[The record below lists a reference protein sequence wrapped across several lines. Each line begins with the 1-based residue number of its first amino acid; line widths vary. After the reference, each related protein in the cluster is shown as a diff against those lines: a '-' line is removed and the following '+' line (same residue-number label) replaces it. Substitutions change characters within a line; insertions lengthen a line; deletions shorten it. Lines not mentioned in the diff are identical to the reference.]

1 MKKSLAL
8 MLALIMVLCMIPTT
22 ALAADII
29 AQNGDVYIYKGEPQT
44 SDFLQKI
51 NDGSITKSKNE
62 EVTWQR
68 LPRYT
73 NICGNCRRVLVE
85 AIPDYYCINPDKNIE
100 ITNSEVIGEYGV
112 RVANWKGGQ
121 GYSGHPC
128 FEFYCKA
135 AKAGETD
142 VKVTYYYNYNYLGAS
157 GYCNYC
163 GRRVTVPAQKNWYG
177 ESVTFHVKV
186 VGEDPVGIP
195 DKPTDISGIVGESAV
210 KVHCTNDKSS
220 HADETFALIAGS
232 FTIGDVTKDNASGK
246 YSCNI
251 AVRANQYVDKYNTT
265 HGSHTL
271 DQNENTAVIKLE
283 YNNEKWEK
291 VTQTPVVFNVKC
303 ETVDP
308 TTGSLTIEKVFTF
321 KEGEDPNTRPDSI
334 RFTVQ
339 QNVQDGQTGH
349 SSTVTLD
356 SSNGWE
362 KTIKVPVGEYT
373 VTEGDAKIDG
383 YTYTCVKNPTD
394 NITVAANKTATVT
407 FTNTYTVTEEPKD
420 TLTISKTVEG
430 LPVKKLPDS
439 FTFTVVGSNTE
450 QQTVEVKKNA
460 NNGYDAVTIKDMPYG
475 TYTITESNA
484 NVEGYNLTTS
494 GLDNAVTIDKENPNG
509 KVNVTNA
516 YTVMQPETGTLTV
529 KKTVTGKGGDKNKEF
544 KFTVTLVEPQIIVT
558 PTSAPVSNMTP
569 NSAAPASDIKTDGG
583 VNFTNGVATF
593 TLKDGESKTITGI
606 PAGMGYTVTESDN
619 EGYSVTKTGDT
630 GTIEAGKTA
639 TAAFTNNKDAA
650 PTPTPGGGNGS
661 GGHYHPTTPVPVIV
675 IPPKTGD
682 MTIWQ
687 SILHFLGIR

>member
-1 MKKSLAL
+1 M
-8 MLALIMVLCMIPTT
+8 
-22 ALAADII
+22 
-29 AQNGDVYIYKGEPQT
+29 
-44 SDFLQKI
+44 
-51 NDGSITKSKNE
+51 
-62 EVTWQR
+62 
-68 LPRYT
+68 
-73 NICGNCRRVLVE
+73 
-85 AIPDYYCINPDKNIE
+85 
-100 ITNSEVIGEYGV
+100 
-112 RVANWKGGQ
+112 
-121 GYSGHPC
+121 
-128 FEFYCKA
+128 
-135 AKAGETD
+135 
-142 VKVTYYYNYNYLGAS
+142 
-157 GYCNYC
+157 
-163 GRRVTVPAQKNWYG
+163 
-177 ESVTFHVKV
+177 
-186 VGEDPVGIP
+186 
-195 DKPTDISGIVGESAV
+195 
-210 KVHCTNDKSS
+210 
-220 HADETFALIAGS
+220 
-232 FTIGDVTKDNASGK
+232 
-246 YSCNI
+246 
-251 AVRANQYVDKYNTT
+251 
-265 HGSHTL
+265 
-271 DQNENTAVIKLE
+271 
-283 YNNEKWEK
+283 
-291 VTQTPVVFNVKC
+291 
-303 ETVDP
+303 
-308 TTGSLTIEKVFTF
+308 FTF

-334 RFTVQ
+334 KFTVQ

-356 SSNGWE
+356 SSSGWE

-407 FTNTYTVTEEPKD
+407 FTNTYTVTEEPKG

-430 LPVKKLPDS
+430 LPVKKLPAS

-569 NSAAPASDIKTDGG
+569 NSAAPATDIKTDGG

-650 PTPTPGGGNGS
+650 PTPTPGGGNG
-661 GGHYHPTTPVPVIV
+661 GHYHPTTTPVPVIV